1 MCVNEELLNDC
12 LKEFNERTKD
22 VERMNI
28 KRKIVFE
35 IVEARWGLNYQTF
48 MKKCYD
54 KMFEENLMR
63 DICEITLDQ
72 PNRDCMNRMLS
83 IIIQQLLADRIL
95 SSYMVHEFLILF
107 MEAVVYV
114 IITIV
119 RTTYIKTDVE

>member
-1 MCVNEELLNDC
+1 MCVNEELLDIC
-12 LKEFNERTKD
+12 LKEYNERTKD

-35 IVEARWGLNYQTF
+35 IVEARWCLNYHSF

-63 DICEITLDQ
+63 DICEITLEQ
-72 PNRDCMNRMLS
+72 PNHEYMNKMLS

-95 SSYMVHEFLILF
+95 SSCMMHEFLILF

-114 IITIV
+114 ITTIV
-119 RTTYIKTDVE
+119 RTTYTKTDVD